1 MTVNGPFK
9 RQPCVAARIMI
20 CLEFCA
26 GSRQT
31 LACTTSI
38 IYVAGFPI
46 TDSSKCCKTSPSFWP
61 SAASHCFKAFVAC
74 ASYFGTKV
82 CVASFLFVSLST
94 LASAIFGLQ
103 PADDARGQRHRKP
116 DRRRHFNRSAY
127 RAEVLSGVHRHACDA
142 VANLGELKLTTLVFG
157 KNTFRSTRR
166 GAISYGTCSEEKK
179 RNKERQFVQSF
190 SASLRNRSLAKHGI
204 APQACLFEGSIQ
216 SKGKGFFG
224 GPAVLVIS

>member
-61 SAASHCFKAFVAC
+61 SAASHCLKAFVAC
-74 ASYFGTKV
+74 ASCFGTKV

-94 LASAIFGLQ
+94 LASAIFGLR

-116 DRRRHFNRSAY
+116 ERRRHFNRSAY

-142 VANLGELKLTTLVFG
+142 VANLGHDLTKARPGKWRGYRTRCTARRYLKSRLYSFFVAHLPMKLASFRKYDARRVPWKNLV
-157 KNTFRSTRR
+157 
-166 GAISYGTCSEEKK
+166 
-179 RNKERQFVQSF
+179 
-190 SASLRNRSLAKHGI
+190 
-204 APQACLFEGSIQ
+204 
-216 SKGKGFFG
+216 
-224 GPAVLVIS
+224 